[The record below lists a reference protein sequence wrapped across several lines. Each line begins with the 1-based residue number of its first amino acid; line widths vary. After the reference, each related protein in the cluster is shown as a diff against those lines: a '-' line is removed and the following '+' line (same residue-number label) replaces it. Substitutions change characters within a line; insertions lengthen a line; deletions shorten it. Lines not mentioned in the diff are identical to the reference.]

1 MTRSRA
7 FHSKWAAAPHA
18 VAFMMLVAEGRSF
31 GQPGP
36 NAPASEPP
44 PAPSA
49 SPSGTATPPDTPPD
63 GPREG
68 SDTAGSKPVDSPDAT
83 GETPPPASSTD
94 SEWAQRDRDINES
107 ATLTGGSGLLR
118 TQHAE
123 TGAPGQFR
131 LGFVAEW
138 FSAGFL
144 CSPQF
149 PCANPQG
156 GPNITSDTLNHIG
169 GTLTLGVSIAKLG
182 SGTLEGYAATVA
194 YANSDNADRTPL
206 LQVLGDTDLGVK
218 YVAPLGDVVRLGLF
232 TELQLVNGLGSVGL
246 DDSGTG
252 ARFGGV
258 GTIDLRGLSSPAPL
272 RFSANVAYVLD
283 NTGEVISGVEQAQG
297 QPISRIERYG
307 LGINRVDHVDFLIGA
322 EALLAEERVRPFL
335 EARIQAPTN
344 RQGFV
349 CNPVNPS
356 NDGCLKND
364 AVVPTILTL
373 GSRFFPWKRGFSLLA
388 ALDIGLSGQSDFI
401 EEVQPVAPWTLF
413 LGAGWAVDTT
423 DRPATVKTVESAT
436 PRTVRIV
443 GFVHEKDKTDPV
455 AGAIVSYTDHPE
467 LSPLATAADGKFGD
481 DVLPGTYTFEIHAD
495 GFKPGTCPA
504 ETAHSS
510 AAAPSA
516 SADKGGGDQPSGGKP
531 ASDTSGGKP
540 ASDTSSP
547 AATDSS
553 GAPPPSSGRAEVD
566 IDCPLEALPKVGT
579 VTGTVRDADT
589 GQALSGIQAVLT
601 DSAHKEL
608 RLLTNGTG
616 AFHFDGVA
624 PGTAQISIVADGYLA
639 MVAPADVKARQDSA
653 VDLLLRP
660 KPKHPSVQVTAKEI
674 TIRDQIQFALD
685 SSVILP
691 QSFGLLT
698 EVADTLIRHPEIRRV
713 EVQGHTDNSGTPDH
727 NRTLSEERA
736 QAVQAWLV
744 QHGVPADK
752 LVAHGYGQEKPLVP
766 NVTPA
771 MRAQNRRVQFIILDQ
786 DAAGAAAAPGPTGA
800 SSPPAAGG
808 GPGAASPAGGGAGGG
823 AAASPA
829 PGGSAAPPPP
839 VRKPNP
845 LPGF

>member
-1 MTRSRA
+1 MRRSRA
-7 FHSKWAAAPHA
+7 FHSKWAAAPQA
-18 VAFMMLVAEGRSF
+18 VAFMMLVAEGHSF
-31 GQPGP
+31 AQPGA
-36 NAPASEPP
+36 NAPASESP
-44 PAPSA
+44 PAPSGSA
-49 SPSGTATPPDTPPD
+49 SGTAAPPDVPP
-63 GPREG
+63 EG
-68 SDTAGSKPVDSPDAT
+68 SDAAGSKPVDSPDAT
-83 GETPPPASSTD
+83 GQTPPPASSED
-94 SEWAQRDRDINES
+94 REWEQRDRDINE
-107 ATLTGGSGLLR
+107 ADTLTGGSGLLR

-123 TGAPGQFR
+123 SGAPGQFR
-131 LGFVAEW
+131 LGFVGEW

-144 CSPQF
+144 CSAQF
-149 PCANPQG
+149 PCPNPQG
-156 GPNITSDTLNHIG
+156 GPGTIQSDTLNHIG

-246 DDSGTG
+246 DDSGTS
-252 ARFGGV
+252 ARFGGI
-258 GTIDLRGLSSPAPL
+258 GTIDLRGLSTPAPL
-272 RFSANVAYVLD
+272 RFSVNVAYVLD
-283 NTGEVISGVEQAQG
+283 NTADVISSVEQAQG
-297 QPISRIERYG
+297 QPITRIERYG
-307 LGINRVDHVDFLIGA
+307 LGINRVDHVDFLVGA

-335 EARIQAPTN
+335 ETRIQAPTN

-364 AVVPTILTL
+364 TIAPTILTL
-373 GSRFFPWKRGFSLLA
+373 GSRFFPWKRGFSILA
-388 ALDIGLSGQSDFI
+388 ALDIGLSGQNDFI

-423 DRPATVKTVESAT
+423 DRPPTVKMVESST
-436 PRTVRIV
+436 PRTVRLV

-455 AGAIVSYTDHPE
+455 VGAVVSYTDHGE
-467 LSPLATAADGKFGD
+467 LSPLATAPDGKFGD
-481 DVLPGTYTFEIHAD
+481 DVPPGKYTLEIHAD
-495 GFKPGTCPA
+495 GFKPGTCSAEAVLTEPGVGASDKGSSEKGTGDKGTGDAPA
-504 ETAHSS
+504 DTS
-510 AAAPSA
+510 APATKDSTGTSPA
-516 SADKGGGDQPSGGKP
+516 SA
-531 ASDTSGGKP
+531 
-540 ASDTSSP
+540 
-547 AATDSS
+547 
-553 GAPPPSSGRAEVD
+553 GRGEVD

-589 GQALSGIQAVLT
+589 GQALSGIQIVLA
-601 DSAHKEL
+601 DVAHKEL
-608 RLLTNGTG
+608 RLLTNGSG

-744 QHGVPADK
+744 QHGVPVDK

-786 DAAGAAAAPGPTGA
+786 DTGAASGPTGGGAAPSSGGGGAGSTGA
-800 SSPPAAGG
+800 SSP
-808 GPGAASPAGGGAGGG
+808 GGG
-823 AAASPA
+823 AA
-829 PGGSAAPPPP
+829 GGAGAAPAGSTAPPP